1 MRNCANIHI
10 AFSVFFGQ
18 CPCLLLRLSKSLF
31 WDAAICFVRV
41 RPKCHRTSCDRA
53 PAWSFRSCARVQ
65 LGGSRTVRR
74 RLATTV
80 APATA
85 TRRLLKS
92 SSSLTIANSRLNLRI
107 GQACKFS
114 PPYAGCDHLGK
125 GLSTPGL
132 TKHIDD
138 ILHFWWMGQRRV
150 KHRHWGNFMSN
161 PFY

>member
-1 MRNCANIHI
+1 MRNRANIQI

-18 CPCLLLRLSKSLF
+18 CSCLPLRLSKSLF

-138 ILHFWWMGQRRV
+138 ILHVEMDGRRV